1 MSLKITQLSEGEICS
16 FQLSGEVNEDKNLL
30 DSLKT
35 SSTQKLQLHCKGIRR
50 INSVGV
56 KTWIQFFSALR
67 AEKVQLCFLEC
78 SPCLI
83 QQANLFP
90 KFLMKEEVKS
100 LYAPFICEGCG
111 KESNHLFQVEEIKRE
126 NFGKLLKA
134 ACQHCGTQASFD
146 DDPEEYFQF
155 LLEK

>member
-1 MSLKITQLSEGEICS
+1 MSLKITQLSEGEVSS
-16 FQLSGEVNEDKNLL
+16 FELSGEVNEDKNLL
-30 DSLKT
+30 DALKVPGT
-35 SSTQKLQLHCKGIRR
+35 LQLHMNCKGIRR

-67 AEKVQLCFLEC
+67 TQKVQLCFFEC

-90 KFLMKEEVKS
+90 KFLMRDEVKS
-100 LYAPFICEGCG
+100 LYAPFICEACG
-111 KESNHLFQVEEIKRE
+111 KESNHLFRAEEIKRE
-126 NFGKLLKA
+126 NFDQILKA
-134 ACQHCGTQASFD
+134 PCDHCSSQSTFD

-155 LLEK
+155 LLEE